1 MQRMPT
7 ISEMHRAVQGK
18 DSAYD
23 GFFFV
28 AVRSTRIYCRPS
40 CPSRTTNPANREF
53 YPTPDMAEAAGYR
66 ACKRCRPLECDGRPP
81 DWVGRLLAATG
92 DHPNG
97 RWRDAALKAGGFEP
111 TRVRRYFRQRYGIT
125 FQEYA
130 RRLRMGQAMKAL
142 RLGEKIDRV
151 ALTNG
156 YESHSGFR
164 AAFGETFGRPP
175 GQKRGGSTIVT
186 TEIPSPIGALSAAAT
201 DEGICLLEFGPRT
214 DSAIKELSKHFRR
227 AVLPGDHA
235 LLDRLRDELAAYFT
249 GRLRSFTIP
258 LITHGTNF
266 QKSVW
271 DALRTIPYAKTCSY
285 ADIARQVGSSAAV
298 RAVGQANGRNR
309 IAIVIP
315 CHRVVNSGGR
325 LGGYGGGLWRKQF
338 LLDLEQS
345 QRGFV
350 DFDRNEKSALRSPS
364 GVTKK
369 SSGAVQRI
377 S

>member
-1 MQRMPT
+1 
-7 ISEMHRAVQGK
+7 
-18 DSAYD
+18 
-23 GFFFV
+23 
-28 AVRSTRIYCRPS
+28 
-40 CPSRTTNPANREF
+40 
-53 YPTPDMAEAAGYR
+53 
-66 ACKRCRPLECDGRPP
+66 
-81 DWVGRLLAATG
+81 
-92 DHPNG
+92 
-97 RWRDAALKAGGFEP
+97 
-111 TRVRRYFRQRYGIT
+111 
-125 FQEYA
+125 
-130 RRLRMGQAMKAL
+130 MGQALKKL
-142 RLGEKIDRV
+142 RRGEKLDRI

-164 AAFGETFGRPP
+164 AAFGRTFGGPP
-175 GQKRGGSTIVT
+175 GQQRGGSTIFT

-214 DSAIKELSKHFRR
+214 DLAIRELSKHLGR
-227 AVLPGDHA
+227 AVLPGDHP
-235 LLDRLRDELAAYFT
+235 LLDRLRDELAAYFA
-249 GRLRSFTIP
+249 GQSQSFTVP
-258 LITHGTNF
+258 LITLGTKF

-271 DALRTIPYAKTCSY
+271 DALRTIPYGDTCSY
-285 ADIARQVGSSAAV
+285 ADIARQVGSCAAV

-350 DFDRNEKSALRSPS
+350 GFDGNSKSALRSPS

-369 SSGAVQRI
+369 SSGAVQRT